1 MLAALNEFKTKYLY
15 FSYLYLEIFNNS
27 KIAAPFYFRTFISK
41 MTFSLSGYVGTSSM
55 KSKRKVVFRS
65 LYASQEI
72 HVVLLL
78 KLRVTLALSIRVR
91 IRVDV
96 KMMLPHWNSKDMAQH
111 KSTLK
116 QKGWESFENFT
127 WDFKITS
134 KVIIHQC
141 L

>member
-1 MLAALNEFKTKYLY
+1 MKKQLTYISFFITYNRTNLKRNIHI

-27 KIAAPFYFRTFISK
+27 KIAAPFYLRTFISK

-96 KMMLPHWNSKDMAQH
+96 KMMLPH
-111 KSTLK
+111 
-116 QKGWESFENFT
+116 
-127 WDFKITS
+127 
-134 KVIIHQC
+134 
-141 L
+141 

>member
-1 MLAALNEFKTKYLY
+1 MQRLTNLKRNIHI
-15 FSYLYLEIFNNS
+15 FSYLYLKIFNNS
-27 KIAAPFYFRTFISK
+27 KIAAPFYLRTFISK

-111 KSTLK
+111 KSILK